1 MPNYTVH
8 LHTARSTAT
17 ARADLARRIA
27 HAHAAATGAPPS
39 FAQVIIS
46 PVAGEH
52 FIGGEPVDP
61 RSVFVHGH
69 IRAGRSVGTKD
80 ELVVAIRDAVRD
92 ALEIPEDLIW
102 VYVSELPPAQMV
114 EFGHVLPAPG
124 GEPGW
129 QAALP
134 DALRRR
140 LAQLDGGVAGTDGS

>member
-8 LHTARSTAT
+8 LQTAQSTET

-27 HAHAAATGAPPS
+27 VTHAAATAAPPS

-61 RSVFVHGH
+61 RAVFVHGH
-69 IRAGRSVGTKD
+69 IRAGRSTEAKD
-80 ELVVAIRDAVRD
+80 RLVLAVRDAVRD
-92 ALEIPEDLIW
+92 TLGVPEDLVW
-102 VYVSELPPAQMV
+102 VYVSELPAAQMV
-114 EFGHVLPAPG
+114 EFGQVLPVPG
-124 GEPGW
+124 SEAVW

-134 DALRRR
+134 DDLRDR
-140 LAQLDGGVAGTDGS
+140 LARLDAAAADGA